1 MSHAHHA
8 SGRVATLIGF
18 VLLLL
23 AALGATAATAVRADG
38 TGLQPPAV
46 TVLQSSPDSAPGFV
60 FVTPRRT
67 TAPSGQ
73 QGPEIVDGEGR
84 PVWFDPLAG
93 GDQATD
99 FRVQRYRGKPVLTWW
114 QGQNP
119 VVRGVGVGVDEIADS
134 SYHVIAKVRP
144 GEGLDAD
151 QHEFVLTP
159 RGTALITIY
168 HAEPYDLSSIGG
180 PADGR
185 IFDGIVEEVDVATG
199 RVLFEWHSLDHVP
212 IADSY
217 QPLPASAGTPW
228 DYFHINSVNLDSDQ
242 NVLISS
248 RHTWTIYKVD
258 RHTGDVIWRLGGKE
272 SDFALG
278 PGVRFAW
285 QHDVHPAGPET
296 LRVFDNES
304 NGTPVLPH
312 SRVIWIHLDTRTMTA
327 TLERSLEHPVGL
339 SAFSQGNAQALD
351 NGDTFVGWGAIG
363 RASEFDAAGRLLFD
377 ALLPSGYDSY
387 RAYRAD
393 WAGEPD
399 TPPIATAQRNSD
411 GSTTVHAM
419 WNGAT
424 QVAQWR
430 VLAGA
435 DADSLTEVATAP
447 WSGLDTTITVNTPEA
462 EFAVEALDRHGHVI
476 GTSESVAA

>member
-1 MSHAHHA
+1 VNTHR
-8 SGRVATLIGF
+8 GWGQIATAIG
-18 VLLLL
+18 
-23 AALGATAATAVRADG
+23 AALFLLGGLGAAGAAAPAGGTA
-38 TGLQPPAV
+38 LQPPPV
-46 TVLQSSPDSAPGFV
+46 TVLQSSPESARGLLLM
-60 FVTPRRT
+60 TPRRT

-73 QGPEIVDGEGR
+73 QGPEIVDGAGR
-84 PVWFDPLAG
+84 PIWFDPLGG

-134 SYHVIAKVRP
+134 SYHVIATVRP
-144 GEGLDAD
+144 RVGLDDD

-168 HAEPYDLSSIGG
+168 HAVPYDLSPVGG
-180 PADGR
+180 PVNGTV
-185 IFDGIVEEVDVATG
+185 FDGIVEEVDVATG

-212 IADSY
+212 ITESY
-217 QPLPASAGTPW
+217 QPLPPSASTPW

-242 NVLISS
+242 NLLISA
-248 RHTWTIYKVD
+248 RHTWTVYKVD
-258 RHTGDVIWRLGGKE
+258 RHTGDVIWRLGGKN

-278 PGVRFAW
+278 AGVRFAW

-296 LRVFDNES
+296 LRLFDNES

-312 SRVIWIHLDTRTMTA
+312 SRILWIHLDPRAMTA
-327 TLERSLEHPVGL
+327 TLVRLLEHPAGV

-351 NGDTFVGWGAIG
+351 NGDTFVGWGAVG
-363 RASEFDAAGRLLFD
+363 RASEFDSDGRLLFD
-377 ALLPSGYDSY
+377 AVLPNGYDSY
-387 RAYRAD
+387 RAYRAEWD
-393 WAGEPD
+393 GEPD
-399 TPPIATAQRNSD
+399 APPTATAQRNAD
-411 GSTTVHAM
+411 GSTTVHAI

-424 QVAQWR
+424 QVVAWR

-435 DADSLTEVATAP
+435 AASSLAEVKTAP
-447 WSGLDTTITVNTPEA
+447 WNGLDTSITVNTPESTIV
-462 EFAVEALDRHGHVI
+462 VEALDGHGHVI
-476 GTSESVAA
+476 GTSEPTQA